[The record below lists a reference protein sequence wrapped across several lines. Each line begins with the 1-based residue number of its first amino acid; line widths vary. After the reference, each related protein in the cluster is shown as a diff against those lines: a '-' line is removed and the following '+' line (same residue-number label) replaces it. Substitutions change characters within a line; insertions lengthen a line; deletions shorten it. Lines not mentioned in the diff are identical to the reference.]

1 MIMLPMPIKTVISGI
16 RDLLLISPGE
26 ETIQE
31 IRDLVEPELF
41 RCRYS
46 DLCYEVVKTGRKL
59 WISVYFTLEKDELSV
74 RRFKI
79 YQKRCISALAQKYT
93 DFYFELLPEIELD
106 PGEME
111 EIVKEAVDGEGLRG

>member
-1 MIMLPMPIKTVISGI
+1 MHSEIVDLSILIENNMIYY
-16 RDLLLISPGE
+16 PG
-26 ETIQE
+26 
-31 IRDLVEPELF
+31 DPEP
-41 RCRYS
+41 
-46 DLCYEVVKTGRKL
+46 KL
-59 WISVYFTLEKDELSV
+59 SKYITLEKDELSV